1 MDLYQKSP
9 LVIALIAAEFGRQDG
24 DSLEGEAKILQN
36 KQKFHKMISLCVVF
50 VMLSLTVFTVVSPTS
65 IIAANTKNSG
75 YEFNVEK
82 SEDGAE
88 ADIVGQ
94 ASKGAAPG
102 EVEEIIGPD
111 GETFN
116 PDKVSYHVTE
126 NGVYDFKVNYASET
140 GKKQEKIS
148 VSVENLLPPQNQV
161 MVRDLKAMRGGAAA
175 TIDIPMYIDGE
186 INPRGTYA
194 FQGGD
199 ITGIENQEWDQ
210 RPYRFDHAEIRITDG
225 AAVETYPISYY
236 DKIGGI
242 FYYVV
247 AKDGGTAQDFD
258 VAYEA
263 PPDSQVAFV
272 FTLDTTEYPVT
283 IVNGKMAEGFSV
295 NVLSGMKKGKD
306 GNYYANST
314 APVKVQLTYPAGY
327 YVKNPPEGK
336 AAVGISF
343 DFKDPA
349 LEPEVTSDPKERTV
363 TYAFNYPDQ
372 PVTMTVVGDKDTGSL
387 TYGLYDGSSSFQN
400 YSDLGETTWTATDA
414 AGNYTPENARYGAYN
429 YDGSATYQK
438 MQVLGGASTPV
449 TIKAGLTK
457 DIATGTFNSD
467 QALDFE
473 YVSSRYKINP
483 GAYYMWPA
491 PTLNLCY
498 FPNGEDYSAGP
509 PIVET
514 IPLWDPGQTVDPA
527 DPTAHPPMTLEPYT
541 AANGATITIT
551 VEESIFTDKTIRP
564 GFKPTAPYP
573 SYKAHVKIE
582 NMKNSFYLKTQSSS
596 SVQGP
601 HYFRNL
607 ENISLG
613 SVNGQYDTCYLDSD
627 TQNNNGDGGDD
638 GQISFKSIAPGG
650 IFIDKLAVY
659 NRNMPDGNKV
669 PWAADADAFFKF
681 EITPKWGYT
690 NPRIESYGADPTPI
704 MTNVPIE
711 IQNKEENRNA
721 DLPLGSY
728 SWFNPNQNRKDV
740 SSFRYTMFMP
750 VTKLTGRHDMRA
762 IDVKTD
768 KITLDIQNNGTTN
781 NIVVPGTNGTTFD
794 LLEND
799 KITFNPN
806 YQAPEKPNQ
815 TFVGFTGEI
824 TAPDNEL
831 LPPDYKLVLAKSL
844 DNTVYFRPGD
854 TVSISDY
861 FRRDA
866 GILLDSWNTNK
877 TLSPTEQERLN
888 LLMYSGNLKVKF
900 TPIYKEGTST
910 EGQTL
915 TGEVNKYLQDVS
927 AAGNTA
933 AQYNTTAFD
942 RKTVEVITGSHITFT
957 NFAETYDNP
966 ADGYTYYH
974 NAATSVIKHEIT
986 QPDEELASVKYDRG
1000 LEVLYQK
1007 DKNVPFDGISDTRV
1021 YRTYDGSNQAVIK
1034 FPTVDQYPPGKA
1046 FDHWTVEELDDSG
1059 QWNQKPGLEL
1069 SEEQTPTVYSF
1080 SSGPDAN
1087 NKSIRLTA
1095 VWKDI
1100 APEYFVS
1107 IPMNIVLTENNSNL
1121 NDPDQKHAGS
1131 GVTVS
1136 YQQVYGNDK
1145 AINVD
1150 VLKSFDLTS
1159 VNDPGKTVEVTACD
1173 KNGNPLQNSTTA
1185 DSRYVSVALLGSST
1199 APGAV
1204 QTEKLWFNT
1213 VSQSGNE
1220 IYKGTF
1226 NAGSSLASGETPL
1239 FYISPGS

>member
-1 MDLYQKSP
+1 M
-9 LVIALIAAEFGRQDG
+9 
-24 DSLEGEAKILQN
+24 QN

-82 SEDGAE
+82 SEDGTE

-236 DKIGGI
+236 DEIGGV
-242 FYYVV
+242 FYYAV

-263 PPDSQVAFV
+263 PKDSQVAFV
-272 FTLDTTEYPVT
+272 FTLNTTEYPVT
-283 IVNGKMAEGFSV
+283 IENGKATEGFSV
-295 NVLSGMKKGKD
+295 DVLSGMKKDKG
-306 GNYYANST
+306 GIYYANST
-314 APVKVQLTYPAGY
+314 APVKVQLTYPVGY
-327 YVKNPPEGK
+327 YVKNPPPGQD
-336 AAVGISF
+336 AVGISF
-343 DFKDPA
+343 NFENPA

-372 PVTMTVVGDKDTGSL
+372 PVTMTVVGDKDTGKL
-387 TYGLYDGSSSFQN
+387 TYGLYDGTSSMQN
-400 YSDLGETTWTATDA
+400 YKEIGETTWTATDA
-414 AGNYTPENARYGAYN
+414 AGNYTPEDVRYGASNNNDVYLL
-429 YDGSATYQK
+429 G

-449 TIKAGLTK
+449 AIKAGVTK

-473 YVSSRYKINP
+473 YVSSRYSTGSP
-483 GAYYMWPA
+483 PFYMWPA

-498 FPNGEDYSAGP
+498 FPNGEDYSAGT

-514 IPLWDPGQTVDPA
+514 IPLWDPGQTVDPD

-541 AANGATITIT
+541 AANGAKITIT
-551 VEESIFTDKTIRP
+551 VEESVFTNKSLKT

-627 TQNNNGDGGDD
+627 TKNNNGDGGDD
-638 GQISFKSIAPGG
+638 KLISFKSIAPGG

-659 NRNMPDGNKV
+659 NRNIPDGKV
-669 PWAADADAFFKF
+669 PWAAETDAFFKF

-711 IQNKEENRNA
+711 IQNKEENHNA
-721 DLPLGSY
+721 TLPLGSY

-740 SSFRYTMFMP
+740 SSFQYTMFMP
-750 VTKLTGRHDMRA
+750 VESLKTKHDMRA

-768 KITLDIQNNGTTN
+768 KITLDIQNNGTAPN

-806 YQAPEKPNQ
+806 YQAPEKPGQ

-824 TAPDNEL
+824 TAPDNKL

-844 DNTVYFRPGD
+844 DNSVYFRPGD

-866 GILLDSWNTNK
+866 GILLDSWNTKK
-877 TLSPTEQERLN
+877 TLNETEQERLN

-910 EGQTL
+910 GGQTL
-915 TGEVNKYLQDVS
+915 TGEVNKYLQNVT
-927 AAGNTA
+927 AAGTTA

-942 RKTVEVITGSHITFT
+942 RKTVEVITGSKITFT

-1007 DKNVPFDGISDTRV
+1007 DKNVPFKDISDTKV
-1021 YRTYDGSNQAVIK
+1021 YRTYDGSNKAVIK
-1034 FPTVDQYPPGKA
+1034 FPTVDQYPAGKA

-1059 QWNQKPGLEL
+1059 QWIQKPGLEL
-1069 SEEQTPTVYSF
+1069 SAGQTPTVYSF

-1131 GVTVS
+1131 GVTIS

-1173 KNGNPLQNSTTA
+1173 EDGSPLQSSAA
-1185 DSRYVSVALLGSST
+1185 DSRYVSVALLGSSG
-1199 APGAV
+1199 ASGAV

-1239 FYISPGS
+1239 FYISPGP

>member
-1 MDLYQKSP
+1 
-9 LVIALIAAEFGRQDG
+9 
-24 DSLEGEAKILQN
+24 
-36 KQKFHKMISLCVVF
+36 
-50 VMLSLTVFTVVSPTS
+50 
-65 IIAANTKNSG
+65 
-75 YEFNVEK
+75 
-82 SEDGAE
+82 
-88 ADIVGQ
+88 
-94 ASKGAAPG
+94 
-102 EVEEIIGPD
+102 
-111 GETFN
+111 
-116 PDKVSYHVTE
+116 
-126 NGVYDFKVNYASET
+126 
-140 GKKQEKIS
+140 
-148 VSVENLLPPQNQV
+148 
-161 MVRDLKAMRGGAAA
+161 
-175 TIDIPMYIDGE
+175 
-186 INPRGTYA
+186 
-194 FQGGD
+194 
-199 ITGIENQEWDQ
+199 
-210 RPYRFDHAEIRITDG
+210 
-225 AAVETYPISYY
+225 
-236 DKIGGI
+236 
-242 FYYVV
+242 
-247 AKDGGTAQDFD
+247 
-258 VAYEA
+258 
-263 PPDSQVAFV
+263 
-272 FTLDTTEYPVT
+272 
-283 IVNGKMAEGFSV
+283 
-295 NVLSGMKKGKD
+295 
-306 GNYYANST
+306 
-314 APVKVQLTYPAGY
+314 
-327 YVKNPPEGK
+327 
-336 AAVGISF
+336 
-343 DFKDPA
+343 
-349 LEPEVTSDPKERTV
+349 
-363 TYAFNYPDQ
+363 
-372 PVTMTVVGDKDTGSL
+372 
-387 TYGLYDGSSSFQN
+387 
-400 YSDLGETTWTATDA
+400 
-414 AGNYTPENARYGAYN
+414 
-429 YDGSATYQK
+429 
-438 MQVLGGASTPV
+438 
-449 TIKAGLTK
+449 
-457 DIATGTFNSD
+457 
-467 QALDFE
+467 
-473 YVSSRYKINP
+473 
-483 GAYYMWPA
+483 MWPA

-498 FPNGEDYSAGP
+498 FPNGEDYSAGT

-514 IPLWDPGQTVDPA
+514 IPLWDPGQTVDPD

-541 AANGATITIT
+541 AANGAKITIT
-551 VEESIFTDKTIRP
+551 VEESVFTNKSLKT

-627 TQNNNGDGGDD
+627 TKNNNGDGGDD
-638 GQISFKSIAPGG
+638 KLISFKSIAPGG

-659 NRNMPDGNKV
+659 NRNIPDGKV
-669 PWAADADAFFKF
+669 PWAADTDAFFKF

-711 IQNKEENRNA
+711 IQNKEENHNA
-721 DLPLGSY
+721 TLPLGSY

-740 SSFRYTMFMP
+740 SSFQYTMFMP
-750 VTKLTGRHDMRA
+750 VESLKTKHDMRA

-768 KITLDIQNNGTTN
+768 KITLDIQNNGTAPN

-806 YQAPEKPNQ
+806 YQAPEKPGQ

-824 TAPDNEL
+824 TAPDNKL

-844 DNTVYFRPGD
+844 DNSVYFRPGD

-866 GILLDSWNTNK
+866 GILLDSWNTKK
-877 TLSPTEQERLN
+877 TLNETEQERLN

-910 EGQTL
+910 GGQTL
-915 TGEVNKYLQDVS
+915 TGEVNKYLQNVT
-927 AAGNTA
+927 AAGTTA

-942 RKTVEVITGSHITFT
+942 RKTVEVITGSKITFT

-1007 DKNVPFDGISDTRV
+1007 DKNVPFKDISDTKV
-1021 YRTYDGSNQAVIK
+1021 YRTYDGSNKAVIK
-1034 FPTVDQYPPGKA
+1034 FPTVDQYPAGKA

-1059 QWNQKPGLEL
+1059 QWIQKPGLEL
-1069 SEEQTPTVYSF
+1069 SAGQTPTVYSF

-1131 GVTVS
+1131 GVTIS

-1173 KNGNPLQNSTTA
+1173 EDGSPLQSSAA
-1185 DSRYVSVALLGSST
+1185 DSRYVSVALLGSSG
-1199 APGAV
+1199 ASGAV

-1239 FYISPGS
+1239 FYISPGP

>member
-1 MDLYQKSP
+1 MSP
-9 LVIALIAAEFGRQDG
+9 LDIALIAAGFGRQKG
-24 DSLEGEAKILQN
+24 DSLESEAKILQN
-36 KQKFHKMISLCVVF
+36 KQKNYKMISLCVVF
-50 VMLSLTVFTVVSPTS
+50 VMLSLTVFTVISPTS

-82 SEDGAE
+82 SEDGTE

-148 VSVENLLPPQNQV
+148 VSVDNLLPPQNQI
-161 MVRDLKAMRGGAAA
+161 MVRDLKAMQGRAAKP
-175 TIDIPMYIDGE
+175 INIPMYIDGE
-186 INPRGTYA
+186 VNPRDTYS
-194 FQGGD
+194 FGGGD
-199 ITGIENQEWDQ
+199 ITGIPDQ
-210 RPYRFDHAEIRITDG
+210 TWNNLPYRFDHAEIRITDG

-236 DKIGGI
+236 DEIGGI
-242 FYYVV
+242 FYYAV
-247 AKDGGTAQDFD
+247 AKDKEPAQDFD

-263 PPDSQVAFV
+263 PKDSQAVFV
-272 FTLDTTEYPVT
+272 FTLNTKEYPVT
-283 IVNGKMAEGFSV
+283 IENGKATEGFSV
-295 NVLSGMKKGKD
+295 DVISGMKKGKD

-314 APVKVQLTYPAGY
+314 APVKVQLTYPVGY

-343 DFKDPA
+343 DFNDPA

-387 TYGLYDGSSSFQN
+387 TYGLYDGSSSLQR
-400 YSDLGETTWTATDA
+400 YDDVGKTTWAVTDA
-414 AGNYTPENARYGAYN
+414 AGDYTAGDARYGAYN
-429 YDGSATYQK
+429 NNVDGFMLD
-438 MQVLGGASTPV
+438 MQVLDGTSTPV
-449 TIKAGLTK
+449 AIKAGASK
-457 DIATGTFNSD
+457 DIATGTFNSG

-473 YVSSRYKINP
+473 YVSGRYKINQ
-483 GAYYMWPA
+483 GAYFMWPA

-498 FPNGEDYSAGP
+498 FPNGENYSTGT
-509 PIVET
+509 PIVEA
-514 IPLWDPGQTVDPA
+514 IQLWDPGWTVDPDNPSA
-527 DPTAHPPMTLEPYT
+527 YPPMTLKPYT
-541 AANGATITIT
+541 AANGAKITIT
-551 VEESIFTDKTIRP
+551 VKESVVTTKP
-564 GFKPTAPYP
+564 LKVGFNPTTSYP
-573 SYKAHVKIE
+573 SYKVHVKIE

-607 ENISLG
+607 ENISLD
-613 SVNGQYDTCYLDSD
+613 SVNGLYDSYYVDSD
-627 TQNNNGDGGDD
+627 TQNNNGDGGED
-638 GQISFKSIAPGG
+638 GKISPKSIEAGG
-650 IFIDKLAVY
+650 IFLDKLAVF
-659 NRNMPDGNKV
+659 NKNMPDGNKV
-669 PWAADADAFFKF
+669 PWEADTKAFFKF
-681 EITPKWGYT
+681 EIAPKWGYT

-711 IQNKEENRNA
+711 IQNKSDKHNA
-721 DLPLGSY
+721 SIPLGSY

-740 SSFRYTMFMP
+740 SSFQYTMFMP
-750 VTKLTGRHDMRA
+750 VDSLTDRHELRA

-768 KITLDIQNNGTTN
+768 KITVDITNNGAAPN
-781 NIVVPGTNGTTFD
+781 NIVEPGSNGTTFY

-799 KITFNPN
+799 KIIFNKD
-806 YQAPEKPNQ
+806 YQAPKQANK

-831 LPPDYKLVLAKSL
+831 LPSDYKLVLAKSL

-854 TVSISDY
+854 VISLSDY

-866 GILLDSWNTNK
+866 GVLLDSWNNNK
-877 TLSPTEQERLN
+877 TLSPEKEDRLN

-900 TPIYKEGTST
+900 NLIYKDGTSS
-910 EGQTL
+910 EGEML
-915 TGEVNKYLQDVS
+915 TGKVNKYLQDVS
-927 AAGNTA
+927 AADNTA

-942 RKTVEVITGSHITFT
+942 RKAVEVITGSHITFT

-966 ADGYTYYH
+966 ADGYMYYH

-1034 FPTVDQYPPGKA
+1034 FPTVDQYPAGKA

-1226 NAGSSLASGETPL
+1226 NAGSSLESGETPL

>member
-1 MDLYQKSP
+1 M
-9 LVIALIAAEFGRQDG
+9 
-24 DSLEGEAKILQN
+24 QN

-82 SEDGAE
+82 SEDGTE

-236 DKIGGI
+236 DEIGGV
-242 FYYVV
+242 FYYAV

-263 PPDSQVAFV
+263 PKDSQVAFV
-272 FTLDTTEYPVT
+272 FTLNTTEYPVT
-283 IVNGKMAEGFSV
+283 IENGKATEGFSV
-295 NVLSGMKKGKD
+295 DVLSGMKKDKG
-306 GNYYANST
+306 GIYYANST
-314 APVKVQLTYPAGY
+314 APVKVQLTYPVGY
-327 YVKNPPEGK
+327 YVKNPPPGQD
-336 AAVGISF
+336 AVGISF
-343 DFKDPA
+343 NFENPA

-372 PVTMTVVGDKDTGSL
+372 PVTMTVVGDKDTGKL
-387 TYGLYDGSSSFQN
+387 TYGLYDGTSSMQN
-400 YSDLGETTWTATDA
+400 YKEIGETTWTATDA
-414 AGNYTPENARYGAYN
+414 AGNYTPEDVRYGASNNNDVYLL
-429 YDGSATYQK
+429 G

-449 TIKAGLTK
+449 AIKAGVTK

-473 YVSSRYKINP
+473 YVSSRYSTGSP
-483 GAYYMWPA
+483 PFYMWPA

-498 FPNGEDYSAGP
+498 FPNGEDYSAGT

-514 IPLWDPGQTVDPA
+514 IPLWDPGQTVDPD

-541 AANGATITIT
+541 AANGAKITIT
-551 VEESIFTDKTIRP
+551 VEESVFTNKSLKT

-627 TQNNNGDGGDD
+627 TKNNNGDGGDD
-638 GQISFKSIAPGG
+638 KLISFKSIAPGG

-659 NRNMPDGNKV
+659 NRNIPDGKV
-669 PWAADADAFFKF
+669 PWAADTDAFFKF

-711 IQNKEENRNA
+711 IQNKEENHNA
-721 DLPLGSY
+721 TLPLGSY

-740 SSFRYTMFMP
+740 SSFQYTMFMP
-750 VTKLTGRHDMRA
+750 VESLKTKHDMRA

-768 KITLDIQNNGTTN
+768 KITLDIQNNGTAPN

-806 YQAPEKPNQ
+806 YQAPEKPGQ

-824 TAPDNEL
+824 TAPDNKL

-844 DNTVYFRPGD
+844 DNSVYFRPGD

-866 GILLDSWNTNK
+866 GILLDSWNTKK
-877 TLSPTEQERLN
+877 TLNETEQERLN

-910 EGQTL
+910 GGQTL
-915 TGEVNKYLQDVS
+915 TGEVNKYLQNVT
-927 AAGNTA
+927 AAGTTA

-942 RKTVEVITGSHITFT
+942 RKTVEVITGSKITFT

-1007 DKNVPFDGISDTRV
+1007 DKNVPFKDISDTKV
-1021 YRTYDGSNQAVIK
+1021 YRTYDGSNKAVIK
-1034 FPTVDQYPPGKA
+1034 FPTVDQYPAGKA

-1059 QWNQKPGLEL
+1059 QWIQKPGLEL
-1069 SEEQTPTVYSF
+1069 S
-1080 SSGPDAN
+1080 
-1087 NKSIRLTA
+1087 
-1095 VWKDI
+1095 
-1100 APEYFVS
+1100 
-1107 IPMNIVLTENNSNL
+1107 
-1121 NDPDQKHAGS
+1121 AG
-1131 GVTVS
+1131 
-1136 YQQVYGNDK
+1136 
-1145 AINVD
+1145 
-1150 VLKSFDLTS
+1150 
-1159 VNDPGKTVEVTACD
+1159 
-1173 KNGNPLQNSTTA
+1173 
-1185 DSRYVSVALLGSST
+1185 
-1199 APGAV
+1199 
-1204 QTEKLWFNT
+1204 
-1213 VSQSGNE
+1213 
-1220 IYKGTF
+1220 
-1226 NAGSSLASGETPL
+1226 
-1239 FYISPGS
+1239 

>member
-1 MDLYQKSP
+1 MK
-9 LVIALIAAEFGRQDG
+9 
-24 DSLEGEAKILQN
+24 K
-36 KQKFHKMISLCVVF
+36 
-50 VMLSLTVFTVVSPTS
+50 
-65 IIAANTKNSG
+65 
-75 YEFNVEK
+75 
-82 SEDGAE
+82 
-88 ADIVGQ
+88 
-94 ASKGAAPG
+94 
-102 EVEEIIGPD
+102 
-111 GETFN
+111 
-116 PDKVSYHVTE
+116 DK
-126 NGVYDFKVNYASET
+126 
-140 GKKQEKIS
+140 
-148 VSVENLLPPQNQV
+148 
-161 MVRDLKAMRGGAAA
+161 
-175 TIDIPMYIDGE
+175 
-186 INPRGTYA
+186 
-194 FQGGD
+194 
-199 ITGIENQEWDQ
+199 
-210 RPYRFDHAEIRITDG
+210 
-225 AAVETYPISYY
+225 
-236 DKIGGI
+236 GGI
-242 FYYVV
+242 
-247 AKDGGTAQDFD
+247 
-258 VAYEA
+258 
-263 PPDSQVAFV
+263 
-272 FTLDTTEYPVT
+272 
-283 IVNGKMAEGFSV
+283 
-295 NVLSGMKKGKD
+295 
-306 GNYYANST
+306 YYANST
-314 APVKVQLTYPAGY
+314 APVKVQLTYPVGY
-327 YVKNPPEGK
+327 YVKNPPPGQD
-336 AAVGISF
+336 AVGISF
-343 DFKDPA
+343 NFENPA

-372 PVTMTVVGDKDTGSL
+372 PVTMTVVGDKDTGKL
-387 TYGLYDGSSSFQN
+387 TYGLYDGTSSMQN
-400 YSDLGETTWTATDA
+400 YKEIGETTWTATDA
-414 AGNYTPENARYGAYN
+414 AGNYTPEDVRYGASNNNDVYLL
-429 YDGSATYQK
+429 G

-449 TIKAGLTK
+449 AIKAGVTK

-473 YVSSRYKINP
+473 YVSSRYSTGSP
-483 GAYYMWPA
+483 PFYMWPA

-498 FPNGEDYSAGP
+498 FPNGEDYSAGT

-514 IPLWDPGQTVDPA
+514 IPLWDPGQTVDPD

-541 AANGATITIT
+541 AANGAKITIT
-551 VEESIFTDKTIRP
+551 VEESVFTNKSLKT

-627 TQNNNGDGGDD
+627 TKNNNGDGGDD
-638 GQISFKSIAPGG
+638 KLISFKSIAPGG

-659 NRNMPDGNKV
+659 NRNIPDGKV
-669 PWAADADAFFKF
+669 PWAADTDAFFKF

-711 IQNKEENRNA
+711 IQNKEENHNA
-721 DLPLGSY
+721 TLPLGSY

-740 SSFRYTMFMP
+740 SSFQYTMFMP
-750 VTKLTGRHDMRA
+750 VESLKTKHDMRA

-768 KITLDIQNNGTTN
+768 KITLDIQNNGTAPN

-806 YQAPEKPNQ
+806 YQAPEKPGQ

-824 TAPDNEL
+824 TAPDNKL

-844 DNTVYFRPGD
+844 DNSVYFRPGD

-866 GILLDSWNTNK
+866 GILLDSWNTKK
-877 TLSPTEQERLN
+877 TLNETEQERLN

-910 EGQTL
+910 GGQTL
-915 TGEVNKYLQDVS
+915 TGEVNKYLQNVT
-927 AAGNTA
+927 AAGTTA

-942 RKTVEVITGSHITFT
+942 RKTVEVITGSKITFT

-1007 DKNVPFDGISDTRV
+1007 DKNVPFKDISDTKV
-1021 YRTYDGSNQAVIK
+1021 YRTYDGSNKAVIK
-1034 FPTVDQYPPGKA
+1034 FPTVDQYPAGKA

-1059 QWNQKPGLEL
+1059 QWIQKPGLEL
-1069 SEEQTPTVYSF
+1069 SAGQTPTVYSF

-1131 GVTVS
+1131 GVTIS

-1173 KNGNPLQNSTTA
+1173 EDGSPLQSSAA
-1185 DSRYVSVALLGSST
+1185 DSRYVSVALLGSAGAS
-1199 APGAV
+1199 GAV

-1239 FYISPGS
+1239 FYISPGP

>member
-1 MDLYQKSP
+1 M
-9 LVIALIAAEFGRQDG
+9 
-24 DSLEGEAKILQN
+24 QN

-82 SEDGAE
+82 SEDGTE

-102 EVEEIIGPD
+102 EVEEIIGPY

-236 DKIGGI
+236 DEIGGV
-242 FYYVV
+242 FYYAV

-263 PPDSQVAFV
+263 PKDSQVAFV
-272 FTLDTTEYPVT
+272 FTLNTTEYPVT
-283 IVNGKMAEGFSV
+283 IENGKATEGFSV
-295 NVLSGMKKGKD
+295 DVLSGMKKDKG
-306 GNYYANST
+306 GIYYANST
-314 APVKVQLTYPAGY
+314 APVKVQLTYPVGY
-327 YVKNPPEGK
+327 YVKNPPPGQD
-336 AAVGISF
+336 AVGISF
-343 DFKDPA
+343 NFENPA

-372 PVTMTVVGDKDTGSL
+372 PVTMTVVGDKDTGKL
-387 TYGLYDGSSSFQN
+387 TYGLYDGTSSMQN
-400 YSDLGETTWTATDA
+400 YKEIGETTWTATDA
-414 AGNYTPENARYGAYN
+414 AGNYTPEDVRYGASNNNDVYLL
-429 YDGSATYQK
+429 G

-449 TIKAGLTK
+449 AIKAGVTK

-473 YVSSRYKINP
+473 YVSSRYSTGSP
-483 GAYYMWPA
+483 PFYMWPA

-498 FPNGEDYSAGP
+498 FPNGEDYSAGT

-514 IPLWDPGQTVDPA
+514 IPLWDPGQTVDPD

-541 AANGATITIT
+541 AANGAKITIT
-551 VEESIFTDKTIRP
+551 VEESVFTNKSLKT

-627 TQNNNGDGGDD
+627 TKNNNGDGGDD
-638 GQISFKSIAPGG
+638 KLISFKSIAPGG

-659 NRNMPDGNKV
+659 NRNIPDGKV
-669 PWAADADAFFKF
+669 PWAADTDAFFKF

-711 IQNKEENRNA
+711 IQNKEENHNA
-721 DLPLGSY
+721 TLPLGSY

-740 SSFRYTMFMP
+740 SSFQYTMFMP
-750 VTKLTGRHDMRA
+750 VESLKTKHDMRA

-768 KITLDIQNNGTTN
+768 KITLDIQNNGTAPN

-806 YQAPEKPNQ
+806 YQAPEKPGQ

-824 TAPDNEL
+824 TAPDNKL

-844 DNTVYFRPGD
+844 DNSVYFRPGD

-866 GILLDSWNTNK
+866 GILLDSWNTKK
-877 TLSPTEQERLN
+877 TLNETEQERLN

-910 EGQTL
+910 GGQTL
-915 TGEVNKYLQDVS
+915 TGEVNKYLQNVT
-927 AAGNTA
+927 AAGTTA

-942 RKTVEVITGSHITFT
+942 RKTVEVITGSKITFT

-1007 DKNVPFDGISDTRV
+1007 DKNVPFKDISDTKV
-1021 YRTYDGSNQAVIK
+1021 YRTYDGSNKAVIK
-1034 FPTVDQYPPGKA
+1034 FPTVDQYPAGKA

-1059 QWNQKPGLEL
+1059 QWIQKPGLEL
-1069 SEEQTPTVYSF
+1069 SAGQTPTVYSF

-1131 GVTVS
+1131 GVTIS

-1173 KNGNPLQNSTTA
+1173 EDGSPLQSSAA
-1185 DSRYVSVALLGSST
+1185 DSRYVSVALLGSSG
-1199 APGAV
+1199 ASGAV

-1239 FYISPGS
+1239 FYISPGP

>member
-1 MDLYQKSP
+1 M
-9 LVIALIAAEFGRQDG
+9 
-24 DSLEGEAKILQN
+24 QN

-82 SEDGAE
+82 SEDGTE

-236 DKIGGI
+236 DEIGGV
-242 FYYVV
+242 FYYAV

-263 PPDSQVAFV
+263 PKDSQVAFV
-272 FTLDTTEYPVT
+272 FTLNTTEYPVT
-283 IVNGKMAEGFSV
+283 IENGKATEGFSV
-295 NVLSGMKKGKD
+295 DVLSGMKKDKG
-306 GNYYANST
+306 GIYYANST
-314 APVKVQLTYPAGY
+314 APVKVQLTYPVGY
-327 YVKNPPEGK
+327 YVKNPPPGQD
-336 AAVGISF
+336 AVGISF
-343 DFKDPA
+343 NFENPA

-372 PVTMTVVGDKDTGSL
+372 PVTMTVVGDKDTGKL
-387 TYGLYDGSSSFQN
+387 TYGLYDGTSSMQN
-400 YSDLGETTWTATDA
+400 YKEIGETTWTATDA
-414 AGNYTPENARYGAYN
+414 AGNYTPEDVRYGASNNNDVYLL
-429 YDGSATYQK
+429 G

-449 TIKAGLTK
+449 AIKAGVTK

-473 YVSSRYKINP
+473 YVSSRYSTGSLP
-483 GAYYMWPA
+483 FYMWPA

-498 FPNGEDYSAGP
+498 FPNGEDYSAGT

-514 IPLWDPGQTVDPA
+514 IPLWDPGQTVDPD

-541 AANGATITIT
+541 AANGAKITIT
-551 VEESIFTDKTIRP
+551 VEESVFTNKSLKT

-627 TQNNNGDGGDD
+627 TKNNNGDGGDD
-638 GQISFKSIAPGG
+638 KLISFKSIAPGG

-659 NRNMPDGNKV
+659 NRNIPDGKV
-669 PWAADADAFFKF
+669 PWAADTDAFFKF

-711 IQNKEENRNA
+711 IQNKEENHNA
-721 DLPLGSY
+721 TLPLGSY

-740 SSFRYTMFMP
+740 SSFQYTMFMP
-750 VTKLTGRHDMRA
+750 VESLKTKHDMRA

-768 KITLDIQNNGTTN
+768 KITLDIQNNGTAPN

-806 YQAPEKPNQ
+806 YQAPEKPGQ

-824 TAPDNEL
+824 TAPDNKL

-844 DNTVYFRPGD
+844 DNSVYFRPGD

-866 GILLDSWNTNK
+866 GILLDSWNTKK
-877 TLSPTEQERLN
+877 TLNETEQERLN

-910 EGQTL
+910 GGQTL
-915 TGEVNKYLQDVS
+915 TGEVNKYLQNVT
-927 AAGNTA
+927 AAGTTA

-942 RKTVEVITGSHITFT
+942 RKTVEVITGSKITFT

-1007 DKNVPFDGISDTRV
+1007 DKNVPFKDISDTKV
-1021 YRTYDGSNQAVIK
+1021 YRTYDGSNKAVIK
-1034 FPTVDQYPPGKA
+1034 FPTVDQYPAGKA

-1059 QWNQKPGLEL
+1059 QWIQKPGLEL
-1069 SEEQTPTVYSF
+1069 SAGQTPTVYSF

-1131 GVTVS
+1131 GVTIS

-1173 KNGNPLQNSTTA
+1173 EDGSPLQSSAA
-1185 DSRYVSVALLGSST
+1185 DSRYVSVALLGSSG
-1199 APGAV
+1199 ASGAV

-1239 FYISPGS
+1239 FYISPGP

>member
-1 MDLYQKSP
+1 M
-9 LVIALIAAEFGRQDG
+9 
-24 DSLEGEAKILQN
+24 
-36 KQKFHKMISLCVVF
+36 
-50 VMLSLTVFTVVSPTS
+50 
-65 IIAANTKNSG
+65 
-75 YEFNVEK
+75 
-82 SEDGAE
+82 
-88 ADIVGQ
+88 
-94 ASKGAAPG
+94 
-102 EVEEIIGPD
+102 
-111 GETFN
+111 
-116 PDKVSYHVTE
+116 
-126 NGVYDFKVNYASET
+126 YDFKVNYASET

-236 DKIGGI
+236 DEIGGV
-242 FYYVV
+242 FYYAV

-263 PPDSQVAFV
+263 PKDSQVAFV
-272 FTLDTTEYPVT
+272 FTLNTTEYPVT
-283 IVNGKMAEGFSV
+283 IENGKATEGFSV
-295 NVLSGMKKGKD
+295 DVLSGMKKDKG
-306 GNYYANST
+306 GIYYANST
-314 APVKVQLTYPAGY
+314 APVKVQLTYPVGY
-327 YVKNPPEGK
+327 YVKNPPPGQD
-336 AAVGISF
+336 AVGISF
-343 DFKDPA
+343 NFENPA

-372 PVTMTVVGDKDTGSL
+372 PVTMTVVGDKDTGKL
-387 TYGLYDGSSSFQN
+387 TYGLYDGTSSMQN
-400 YSDLGETTWTATDA
+400 YKEIGETTWTATDA
-414 AGNYTPENARYGAYN
+414 AGNYTPEDVRYGASNNNDVYLL
-429 YDGSATYQK
+429 G

-449 TIKAGLTK
+449 AIKAGVTK

-473 YVSSRYKINP
+473 YVSSRYSTGSP
-483 GAYYMWPA
+483 PFYMWPA

-498 FPNGEDYSAGP
+498 FPNGEDYSAGT

-514 IPLWDPGQTVDPA
+514 IPLWDPGQTVDPD

-541 AANGATITIT
+541 AANGAKITIT
-551 VEESIFTDKTIRP
+551 VEESVFTNKSLKT

-627 TQNNNGDGGDD
+627 TKNNNGDGGDD
-638 GQISFKSIAPGG
+638 KLISFKSIAPGG

-659 NRNMPDGNKV
+659 NRNIPDGKV
-669 PWAADADAFFKF
+669 PWAADTDAFFKF

-711 IQNKEENRNA
+711 IQNKEENHNA
-721 DLPLGSY
+721 TLPLGSY

-740 SSFRYTMFMP
+740 SSFQYTMFMP
-750 VTKLTGRHDMRA
+750 VESLKTKHDMRA

-768 KITLDIQNNGTTN
+768 KITLDIQNNGTAPN

-806 YQAPEKPNQ
+806 YQAPEKPGQ

-824 TAPDNEL
+824 TAPDNKL

-844 DNTVYFRPGD
+844 DNSVYFRPGD

-866 GILLDSWNTNK
+866 GILLDSWNTKK
-877 TLSPTEQERLN
+877 TLNETEQERLN

-910 EGQTL
+910 GGQTL
-915 TGEVNKYLQDVS
+915 TGEVNKYLQNVT
-927 AAGNTA
+927 AAGTTA

-942 RKTVEVITGSHITFT
+942 RKTVEVITGSKITFT

-1007 DKNVPFDGISDTRV
+1007 DKNVPFKDISDTKV
-1021 YRTYDGSNQAVIK
+1021 YRTYDGSNKAVIK
-1034 FPTVDQYPPGKA
+1034 FPTVDQYPAGKA

-1059 QWNQKPGLEL
+1059 QWIQKPGLEL
-1069 SEEQTPTVYSF
+1069 SAGQTPTVYSF

-1131 GVTVS
+1131 GVTIS

-1173 KNGNPLQNSTTA
+1173 EDGSPLQSSAA
-1185 DSRYVSVALLGSST
+1185 DSRYVSVALLGSSG
-1199 APGAV
+1199 ASGAV

-1239 FYISPGS
+1239 FYISPGP

>member
-1 MDLYQKSP
+1 M
-9 LVIALIAAEFGRQDG
+9 
-24 DSLEGEAKILQN
+24 QN

-82 SEDGAE
+82 SEDGTE

-236 DKIGGI
+236 DEIGGV
-242 FYYVV
+242 FYYAV

-263 PPDSQVAFV
+263 PKDSQVAFV
-272 FTLDTTEYPVT
+272 FTLNTTEYPVT
-283 IVNGKMAEGFSV
+283 IENGKATEGFSV
-295 NVLSGMKKGKD
+295 DVLSGMKKDKG
-306 GNYYANST
+306 GIYYANST
-314 APVKVQLTYPAGY
+314 APVKVQLTYPVGY
-327 YVKNPPEGK
+327 YVKNPPPGQD
-336 AAVGISF
+336 AVGISF
-343 DFKDPA
+343 NFENPA

-372 PVTMTVVGDKDTGSL
+372 PVTMTVVGDKDTGKL
-387 TYGLYDGSSSFQN
+387 TYGLYDGTSSMQN
-400 YSDLGETTWTATDA
+400 YKEIGETTWTATDA
-414 AGNYTPENARYGAYN
+414 AGNYTPEDVRYGASNNNDVYLL
-429 YDGSATYQK
+429 G

-449 TIKAGLTK
+449 AIKAGVTK

-473 YVSSRYKINP
+473 YVSSRYSTGSP
-483 GAYYMWPA
+483 PFYMWPA

-498 FPNGEDYSAGP
+498 FPNGEDYSAGT

-514 IPLWDPGQTVDPA
+514 IPLWDPGQTVDPD

-541 AANGATITIT
+541 AANGAKITIT
-551 VEESIFTDKTIRP
+551 VEESVFTNKSLKT

-627 TQNNNGDGGDD
+627 TKNNNGDGGDD
-638 GQISFKSIAPGG
+638 KLISFKSIAPGG

-659 NRNMPDGNKV
+659 NRNIPDGKV
-669 PWAADADAFFKF
+669 PWAADTDAFFKF

-711 IQNKEENRNA
+711 IQNKEENHNA
-721 DLPLGSY
+721 TLPLGSY

-740 SSFRYTMFMP
+740 SSFQYTMFMP
-750 VTKLTGRHDMRA
+750 VESLKTKHDMRA

-768 KITLDIQNNGTTN
+768 KITLDIQNNGTAPN

-806 YQAPEKPNQ
+806 YQAPEKPGQ

-824 TAPDNEL
+824 TAPDNKL

-854 TVSISDY
+854 VISLSDY

-866 GILLDSWNTNK
+866 GVLLDSWNNNK
-877 TLSPTEQERLN
+877 TLSPEEEDRLN

-900 TPIYKEGTST
+900 NLIYKDGTSS
-910 EGQTL
+910 EGEML
-915 TGEVNKYLQDVS
+915 TGKVNKYLQDVS
-927 AAGNTA
+927 AADNTA

-942 RKTVEVITGSHITFT
+942 RKAVEVITGSHITFT

>member
-1 MDLYQKSP
+1 M
-9 LVIALIAAEFGRQDG
+9 R
-24 DSLEGEAKILQN
+24 ILQN
-36 KQKFHKMISLCVVF
+36 KLENHKMIFLCVVF
-50 VMLSLTVFTVVSPTS
+50 VMLSLAVFTLISPTS
-65 IIAANTKNSG
+65 IIAADTQSSG

-82 SEDGAE
+82 SEDATE
-88 ADIVGQ
+88 ADIVGRL
-94 ASKGAAPG
+94 SKETSTG
-102 EVEEIIGPD
+102 EIKEIIGPD

-148 VSVENLLPPQNQV
+148 VSVENLLPPQKQIMV
-161 MVRDLKAMRGGAAA
+161 MDLKAKQGRAAA
-175 TIDIPMYIDGE
+175 SIDIPMYIKGE
-186 INPRGTYA
+186 TNPRGMYSFA
-194 FQGGD
+194 GGD
-199 ITGIENQEWDQ
+199 IKGILNQTWEQ
-210 RPYRFDHAEIRITDG
+210 RPYKFDHAEIQITDG
-225 AAVETYPISYY
+225 ATVKTYPISYY
-236 DKIGGI
+236 DELDGI
-242 FYYVV
+242 FYYAV
-247 AKDGGTAQDFD
+247 AKEGEPAHDFD

-263 PPDSQVAFV
+263 PAGSKVAFV
-272 FTLDTTEYPVT
+272 YILDTQEYAVT
-283 IVNGKMAEGFSV
+283 LVNDKKTEGFSV
-295 NVLSGMKKGKD
+295 DVLSGIKTDKD

-314 APVKVQLTYPAGY
+314 ASVKVQLTYPVGY
-327 YVKNPPEGK
+327 YVKNPPSGK
-336 AAVGISF
+336 DAVGINF
-343 DFKDPA
+343 NFNDPA
-349 LEPEVTSDPKERTV
+349 LKPEVSSNPKERTV

-387 TYGLYDGSSSFQN
+387 TYGLYDGSSSLQR
-400 YSDLGETTWTATDA
+400 YDDIGKTTWAVTDA
-414 AGNYTPENARYGAYN
+414 AGNYTAGDARYGAYN
-429 YDGSATYQK
+429 NDADGFELNMK
-438 MQVLGGASTPV
+438 VLGGDSTPV
-449 TIKAGLTK
+449 AVKADVTK
-457 DIATGTFNSD
+457 NIATGTFNSD

-473 YVSSRYKINP
+473 YVSGRYKT
-483 GAYYMWPA
+483 GQGVYFMWPA

-498 FPNGEDYSAGP
+498 FPNGEDYSTGA
-509 PIVET
+509 PITET
-514 IPLWDPGQTVDPA
+514 IQLWDPGWKVDPD
-527 DPTAHPPMTLEPYT
+527 DPSGFPPITPEPYT
-541 AANGATITIT
+541 AANGAKITIT
-551 VEESIFTDKTIRP
+551 VEESVVTTKPLKT
-564 GFKPTAPYP
+564 GFNPTISYP
-573 SYKAHVKIE
+573 SYKVHVKIE

-607 ENISLG
+607 ENISLD
-613 SVNGQYDTCYLDSD
+613 SVNGLHDSYYVDSD
-627 TQNNNGDGGDD
+627 ATESNGDGGE
-638 GQISFKSIAPGG
+638 GGKISPKSIEAGG
-650 IFIDKLAVY
+650 IFLDKLAVF
-659 NRNMPDGNKV
+659 NKNMPDGNKV
-669 PWAADADAFFKF
+669 PWAGDMDAFFKF
-681 EITPKWGYT
+681 GITPKWGYT

-711 IQNKEENRNA
+711 IEKKKGNHN
-721 DLPLGSY
+721 DSLPLGGY

-740 SSFRYTMFMP
+740 SSFQYTMFMP
-750 VTKLTGRHDMRA
+750 VGSLTGRHDLRA

-768 KITLDIQNNGTTN
+768 KITVDVTNNGAAPN
-781 NIVVPGTNGTTFD
+781 NIVELGSNGTTFD

-799 KITFNPN
+799 KIIFNPD
-806 YQAPEKPNQ
+806 YQAPKEAGK

-854 TVSISDY
+854 VISLSDY

-866 GILLDSWNTNK
+866 AVLLDSWNNNK
-877 TLSPTEQERLN
+877 TLSPEEQERLN
-888 LLMYSGNLKVKF
+888 LLMYSGNLKIKII
-900 TPIYKEGTST
+900 PIYKDGTSS
-910 EGQTL
+910 EGEML
-915 TGEVNKYLQDVS
+915 TGKVNKYLQDVN
-927 AAGNTA
+927 AAGTTA

-942 RKTVEVITGSHITFT
+942 TKAVDVIAGSHITFT

-966 ADGYTYYH
+966 ADHYTYYH
-974 NAATSVIKHEIT
+974 NAQTSDIKHEIT
-986 QPDEELASVKYDRG
+986 QPGEEMASVKYDRG
-1000 LEVLYQK
+1000 LEVLYQN
-1007 DKNVPFDGISDTRV
+1007 DNNAPFEGISDTKV
-1021 YRTYDGSNQAVIK
+1021 YRTYDGSNKAIIK
-1034 FPTVDQYPPGKA
+1034 FPTADQYPAGKA

-1059 QWNQKPGLEL
+1059 QWNQKQGLEL

-1121 NDPDQKHAGS
+1121 NDPEQKHAGS

-1220 IYKGTF
+1220 VYKGTF
-1226 NAGSSLASGETPL
+1226 NAGSSLAAGETPL
-1239 FYISPGS
+1239 FYVSPRP

>member
-1 MDLYQKSP
+1 M
-9 LVIALIAAEFGRQDG
+9 
-24 DSLEGEAKILQN
+24 QN

-82 SEDGAE
+82 SEDGTE

-236 DKIGGI
+236 DEIGGV
-242 FYYVV
+242 FYYAV

-263 PPDSQVAFV
+263 PKDSQVAFV
-272 FTLDTTEYPVT
+272 FTLNTTEYPVT
-283 IVNGKMAEGFSV
+283 IENGKATEGFSV
-295 NVLSGMKKGKD
+295 DVLSGMKKDKG
-306 GNYYANST
+306 GIYYANST
-314 APVKVQLTYPAGY
+314 APVKVQLTYPVGY
-327 YVKNPPEGK
+327 YVKNPPPGQD
-336 AAVGISF
+336 AVGISF
-343 DFKDPA
+343 NFENPA

-372 PVTMTVVGDKDTGSL
+372 PVTMTVVGDKDTGKL
-387 TYGLYDGSSSFQN
+387 TYGLYDGTSSMQN
-400 YSDLGETTWTATDA
+400 YKEIGETTWTATDA
-414 AGNYTPENARYGAYN
+414 AGNYTPEDVRYGASNNNDVYLL
-429 YDGSATYQK
+429 G

-449 TIKAGLTK
+449 AIKAGVTK

-473 YVSSRYKINP
+473 YVSSRYSTGSP
-483 GAYYMWPA
+483 PFYMWPA

-498 FPNGEDYSAGP
+498 FPNGEDYSAGT

-514 IPLWDPGQTVDPA
+514 IPLWDPGQTVDPD

-541 AANGATITIT
+541 AANGAKITIT
-551 VEESIFTDKTIRP
+551 VEESVFTNKSLKT

-627 TQNNNGDGGDD
+627 TKNNNGDGGDD
-638 GQISFKSIAPGG
+638 KLISFKSIAPGG

-659 NRNMPDGNKV
+659 NRNIPDGKV
-669 PWAADADAFFKF
+669 PWAADTDAFFKF

-711 IQNKEENRNA
+711 IQNKEENHNA
-721 DLPLGSY
+721 TLPLGSY

-740 SSFRYTMFMP
+740 SSFQYTMFMP
-750 VTKLTGRHDMRA
+750 VESLKTKHDMRA

-768 KITLDIQNNGTTN
+768 KITLDIQNNGTAPN

-806 YQAPEKPNQ
+806 YQAPEKPGQ

-824 TAPDNEL
+824 TAPDNKL

-844 DNTVYFRPGD
+844 DNSVYFRPGD

-866 GILLDSWNTNK
+866 GILLDSWNTKK
-877 TLSPTEQERLN
+877 TLNETEQERLN

-910 EGQTL
+910 GGQTL
-915 TGEVNKYLQDVS
+915 TGEVNKYLQNVT
-927 AAGNTA
+927 AAGTTA

-942 RKTVEVITGSHITFT
+942 RKTVEVITGSKITFT

-1007 DKNVPFDGISDTRV
+1007 DKNVPFKDISDTKV
-1021 YRTYDGSNQAVIK
+1021 YRTYDGSNKAVIK
-1034 FPTVDQYPPGKA
+1034 FPTVDQYPAGKA

-1059 QWNQKPGLEL
+1059 QWIQKPGLEL
-1069 SEEQTPTVYSF
+1069 SAGQTPTVYSF

-1131 GVTVS
+1131 GVTIS

-1173 KNGNPLQNSTTA
+1173 EDGSPLQSSAA
-1185 DSRYVSVALLGSST
+1185 DSRYVSVALLGSSG
-1199 APGAV
+1199 ASGAV

-1239 FYISPGS
+1239 FYISPGP

>member
-1 MDLYQKSP
+1 M
-9 LVIALIAAEFGRQDG
+9 
-24 DSLEGEAKILQN
+24 QN

-82 SEDGAE
+82 SEDGTE

-236 DKIGGI
+236 DEIGGV
-242 FYYVV
+242 FYYAV

-263 PPDSQVAFV
+263 PKDSQVAFV
-272 FTLDTTEYPVT
+272 FTLNTTEYPVT
-283 IVNGKMAEGFSV
+283 IENGKATEGFSV
-295 NVLSGMKKGKD
+295 DVLSGMKKDKG
-306 GNYYANST
+306 GIYYANST
-314 APVKVQLTYPAGY
+314 APVKVQLTYPVGY
-327 YVKNPPEGK
+327 YVKNPPPGQD
-336 AAVGISF
+336 AVGISF
-343 DFKDPA
+343 NFENPA
-349 LEPEVTSDPKERTV
+349 MEPEVTSDPKERTV

-372 PVTMTVVGDKDTGSL
+372 PVTMTVVGDKDTGKL
-387 TYGLYDGSSSFQN
+387 TYGLYDGTSSMQN
-400 YSDLGETTWTATDA
+400 YKEIGETTWTATDA
-414 AGNYTPENARYGAYN
+414 AGNYTPEDVRYGASNNNDVYLL
-429 YDGSATYQK
+429 G

-449 TIKAGLTK
+449 AIKAGVTK

-473 YVSSRYKINP
+473 YVSSRYSTGSP
-483 GAYYMWPA
+483 PFYMWPA

-498 FPNGEDYSAGP
+498 FPNGEDYSAGT

-514 IPLWDPGQTVDPA
+514 IPLWDPGQTVDPD

-541 AANGATITIT
+541 AANGAKITIT
-551 VEESIFTDKTIRP
+551 VEESVFTNKSLKT

-627 TQNNNGDGGDD
+627 TKNNNGDGGDD
-638 GQISFKSIAPGG
+638 KLISFKSIAPGG

-659 NRNMPDGNKV
+659 NRNIPDGKV
-669 PWAADADAFFKF
+669 PWAADTDAFFKF

-711 IQNKEENRNA
+711 IQNKEENHNA
-721 DLPLGSY
+721 TLPLGSY

-740 SSFRYTMFMP
+740 SSFQYTMFMP
-750 VTKLTGRHDMRA
+750 VESLKTKHDMRA

-768 KITLDIQNNGTTN
+768 KITLDIQNNGTAPN

-806 YQAPEKPNQ
+806 YQAPEKPGQ

-824 TAPDNEL
+824 TAPDNKL

-844 DNTVYFRPGD
+844 DNSVYFRPGD

-866 GILLDSWNTNK
+866 GILLDSWNTKK
-877 TLSPTEQERLN
+877 TLNETEQERLN

-910 EGQTL
+910 GGQTL
-915 TGEVNKYLQDVS
+915 TGEVNKYLQNVT
-927 AAGNTA
+927 AAGTTA

-942 RKTVEVITGSHITFT
+942 RKTVEVITGSKITFT

-1007 DKNVPFDGISDTRV
+1007 DKNVPFKDISDTKV
-1021 YRTYDGSNQAVIK
+1021 YRTYDGSNKAVIK
-1034 FPTVDQYPPGKA
+1034 FPTVDQYPAGKA

-1059 QWNQKPGLEL
+1059 QWIQKPGLEL
-1069 SEEQTPTVYSF
+1069 SAGQTPTVYSF

-1131 GVTVS
+1131 GVTIS

-1173 KNGNPLQNSTTA
+1173 EDGSPLQSSAA
-1185 DSRYVSVALLGSST
+1185 DSRYVSVALLGSSG
-1199 APGAV
+1199 ASGAV

-1239 FYISPGS
+1239 FYISPGP

>member
-1 MDLYQKSP
+1 M
-9 LVIALIAAEFGRQDG
+9 
-24 DSLEGEAKILQN
+24 QN
-36 KQKFHKMISLCVVF
+36 KQKNYKMISLCVVF

-82 SEDGAE
+82 SEDGTE

-194 FQGGD
+194 FEGGD
-199 ITGIENQEWDQ
+199 ITGIPNQEWDQ

-236 DKIGGI
+236 DEIGGV
-242 FYYVV
+242 FYYAV

-263 PPDSQVAFV
+263 PKDSQVAFV
-272 FTLDTTEYPVT
+272 FTLNTTEYPVT
-283 IVNGKMAEGFSV
+283 IENGKATEGFSV
-295 NVLSGMKKGKD
+295 DVLSGMKKDKG

-314 APVKVQLTYPAGY
+314 APVKVQLTYPVGY
-327 YVKNPPEGK
+327 YVKNPPPGQD
-336 AAVGISF
+336 AVGISF
-343 DFKDPA
+343 NFENPA

-372 PVTMTVVGDKDTGSL
+372 PVTMTVVGDKDTGKL
-387 TYGLYDGSSSFQN
+387 TYGLYDGTSSMQN
-400 YSDLGETTWTATDA
+400 YKEIGETTWTATDA
-414 AGNYTPENARYGAYN
+414 AGNYTPEDVRYGAYSFN
-429 YDGSATYQK
+429 GSATYQK

-449 TIKAGLTK
+449 VIKAGVTK

-473 YVSSRYKINP
+473 YVSSRYSTASP
-483 GAYYMWPA
+483 PFYMWPA

-498 FPNGEDYSAGP
+498 FPNGEDYSTST

-527 DPTAHPPMTLEPYT
+527 DQTAHPPITLEPYT
-541 AANGATITIT
+541 AANGARITIT
-551 VEESIFTDKTIRP
+551 VKESVVTDKTIRP
-564 GFKPTAPYP
+564 GFPPTKAYP

-596 SVQGP
+596 SAQGP

-627 TQNNNGDGGDD
+627 TSNNDGDGGDD
-638 GQISFKSIAPGG
+638 KLISFKSIVPGG

-659 NRNMPDGNKV
+659 NRNMPDSNKV
-669 PWAADADAFFKF
+669 PWAADTDAFFKF

-711 IQNKEENRNA
+711 IENKNDNHNA
-721 DLPLGSY
+721 SLPLGSY

-740 SSFRYTMFMP
+740 SSFQYTMFMP
-750 VTKLTGRHDMRA
+750 VESLKTKHDMRA

-768 KITLDIQNNGTTN
+768 KITLDITNNGAAPN

-806 YQAPEKPNQ
+806 YQAPEKPGQ

-824 TAPDNEL
+824 TAPDNKL

-844 DNTVYFRPGD
+844 DNSVYFRPGD

-866 GILLDSWNTNK
+866 GILLDSWNTKK
-877 TLSPTEQERLN
+877 TLNETEQERLN

-910 EGQTL
+910 GGQTL
-915 TGEVNKYLQDVS
+915 TGEVNKYLQDVT
-927 AAGNTA
+927 AAGTTA
-933 AQYNTTAFD
+933 AQYNKTAF
-942 RKTVEVITGSHITFT
+942 KTNTVEVITGSKITFT

-974 NAATSVIKHEIT
+974 NAATSDIKHEIT
-986 QPDEELASVKYDRG
+986 YQGEELASVKYDRG
-1000 LEVLYQK
+1000 LKVLYQ
-1007 DKNVPFDGISDTRV
+1007 DDNNMPFDGISDTTV
-1021 YRTYDGSNQAVIK
+1021 YRTYDGSNKAMIK
-1034 FPTVDQYPPGKA
+1034 FPTVDQYPAGKA

-1059 QWNQKPGLEL
+1059 QWIQKPGLEL
-1069 SEEQTPTVYSF
+1069 SAGQSPTEYSF

-1150 VLKSFDLTS
+1150 VLKSFNLTS
-1159 VNDPGKTVEVTACD
+1159 VSDPGKTVEVTACD
-1173 KNGNPLQNSTTA
+1173 EDGSPLQSSAA
-1185 DSRYVSVALLGSST
+1185 DSRYVSVALLGSSG
-1199 APGAV
+1199 ASGAV

-1239 FYISPGS
+1239 FYISPGP

>member
-1 MDLYQKSP
+1 M
-9 LVIALIAAEFGRQDG
+9 
-24 DSLEGEAKILQN
+24 QN

-82 SEDGAE
+82 SEDGTE

-236 DKIGGI
+236 DEIGGV
-242 FYYVV
+242 FYYAV

-263 PPDSQVAFV
+263 PKDSQVAFV
-272 FTLDTTEYPVT
+272 FTLNTTEYPVT
-283 IVNGKMAEGFSV
+283 IENGKATEGFSV
-295 NVLSGMKKGKD
+295 DVLSGMKKDKG
-306 GNYYANST
+306 GIYYANST
-314 APVKVQLTYPAGY
+314 APVKVQLTYPVGY
-327 YVKNPPEGK
+327 YVKNPPPGQD
-336 AAVGISF
+336 AVGISF
-343 DFKDPA
+343 NFENPA

-372 PVTMTVVGDKDTGSL
+372 PVTMTVVGDKDTGKL
-387 TYGLYDGSSSFQN
+387 TYGLYDGTSSMQN
-400 YSDLGETTWTATDA
+400 YKEIGETTWTATDA
-414 AGNYTPENARYGAYN
+414 AGNYTPEDVRYGASNNNDVYLL
-429 YDGSATYQK
+429 G

-449 TIKAGLTK
+449 AIKAGVTK

-473 YVSSRYKINP
+473 YVSSRYSTGSP
-483 GAYYMWPA
+483 PFYMWPA

-498 FPNGEDYSAGP
+498 FPNGEDYSAGT

-514 IPLWDPGQTVDPA
+514 IPLWDPGQTVDPD

-541 AANGATITIT
+541 AANGAKITIT
-551 VEESIFTDKTIRP
+551 VEESVFTNKSLKT

-627 TQNNNGDGGDD
+627 TKNNNGDGGDD
-638 GQISFKSIAPGG
+638 KLISFKSIAPGG

-659 NRNMPDGNKV
+659 NRNIPDGKV
-669 PWAADADAFFKF
+669 PWAADTDAFFKF

-711 IQNKEENRNA
+711 IQNKEENHNA
-721 DLPLGSY
+721 TLPLGSY

-740 SSFRYTMFMP
+740 SSFQYTMFMP
-750 VTKLTGRHDMRA
+750 VESLKTKHDMRA

-768 KITLDIQNNGTTN
+768 KITLDIQNNGTAPN

-806 YQAPEKPNQ
+806 YQAPEKPGQ

-824 TAPDNEL
+824 TAPDNKL

-844 DNTVYFRPGD
+844 DNSVYFRPGD

-866 GILLDSWNTNK
+866 GILLDSWNTKK
-877 TLSPTEQERLN
+877 TLNETEQERLN

-910 EGQTL
+910 GGQTL
-915 TGEVNKYLQDVS
+915 TGEVNKYLQNVT
-927 AAGNTA
+927 AAGTTA

-942 RKTVEVITGSHITFT
+942 RKTVEVITGSKITFT

-1007 DKNVPFDGISDTRV
+1007 DKNVPFKDISDTKV
-1021 YRTYDGSNQAVIK
+1021 YRTYDGSNKAVIK
-1034 FPTVDQYPPGKA
+1034 FPTVDQYPAGKA

-1059 QWNQKPGLEL
+1059 QWIQKPGMEL
-1069 SEEQTPTVYSF
+1069 SAGQTPTVYSF

-1131 GVTVS
+1131 GVTIS

-1173 KNGNPLQNSTTA
+1173 EDGSPLQSSAA
-1185 DSRYVSVALLGSST
+1185 DSRYVSVALLGSSG
-1199 APGAV
+1199 ASGAV

-1239 FYISPGS
+1239 FYISPGP

>member
-1 MDLYQKSP
+1 M
-9 LVIALIAAEFGRQDG
+9 
-24 DSLEGEAKILQN
+24 QN

-82 SEDGAE
+82 SEDGTE

-236 DKIGGI
+236 DEIGGV
-242 FYYVV
+242 FYYAV

-263 PPDSQVAFV
+263 PKDSQVAFV
-272 FTLDTTEYPVT
+272 FTLNTTEYPVT
-283 IVNGKMAEGFSV
+283 IENGKATEGFSV
-295 NVLSGMKKGKD
+295 DVLSGMKKDKG
-306 GNYYANST
+306 GIYYANST
-314 APVKVQLTYPAGY
+314 APVKVQLTYPVGY
-327 YVKNPPEGK
+327 YVKNPPPGQD
-336 AAVGISF
+336 AVGISF
-343 DFKDPA
+343 NFENPA

-372 PVTMTVVGDKDTGSL
+372 PVTMTVVGDKDTGKL
-387 TYGLYDGSSSFQN
+387 TYGLYDGTSSMQN
-400 YSDLGETTWTATDA
+400 YKEIGETTWTATDA
-414 AGNYTPENARYGAYN
+414 AGNYTPEDVRYGASNNNDVYLL
-429 YDGSATYQK
+429 G

-449 TIKAGLTK
+449 AIKAGVTK

-473 YVSSRYKINP
+473 YVSSRYSTGSP
-483 GAYYMWPA
+483 PFYMWPA

-498 FPNGEDYSAGP
+498 FPNGEDYSAGT

-514 IPLWDPGQTVDPA
+514 IPLWDPGQTVDPD

-541 AANGATITIT
+541 AANGAKITIT
-551 VEESIFTDKTIRP
+551 VEESVFTNKSLKT

-627 TQNNNGDGGDD
+627 TKNNNGDGGDD
-638 GQISFKSIAPGG
+638 KLISFKSIAPGG

-659 NRNMPDGNKV
+659 NRNIPDGKV
-669 PWAADADAFFKF
+669 PWAADTDAFFKF

-711 IQNKEENRNA
+711 IQNKEENHNA
-721 DLPLGSY
+721 TLSLGSY

-740 SSFRYTMFMP
+740 SSFQYTMFMP
-750 VTKLTGRHDMRA
+750 VESLKTKHDMRA

-768 KITLDIQNNGTTN
+768 KITLDIQNNGTAPN

-806 YQAPEKPNQ
+806 YQAPEKPGQ

-824 TAPDNEL
+824 TAPDNKL

-844 DNTVYFRPGD
+844 DNSVYFRPGD

-866 GILLDSWNTNK
+866 GILLDSWNTKK
-877 TLSPTEQERLN
+877 TLNETEQERLN

-910 EGQTL
+910 GGQTL
-915 TGEVNKYLQDVS
+915 TGEVNKYLQNVT
-927 AAGNTA
+927 AAGTTA

-942 RKTVEVITGSHITFT
+942 RKTVEVITGSKITFT

-1007 DKNVPFDGISDTRV
+1007 DKNVPFKDISDTKV
-1021 YRTYDGSNQAVIK
+1021 YRTYDGSNKAVIK
-1034 FPTVDQYPPGKA
+1034 FPTVDQYPAGKA

-1059 QWNQKPGLEL
+1059 QWIQKPGLEL
-1069 SEEQTPTVYSF
+1069 SAGQTPTVYSF

-1131 GVTVS
+1131 GVTIS

-1173 KNGNPLQNSTTA
+1173 EDGSPLQSSAA
-1185 DSRYVSVALLGSST
+1185 DSRYVSVALLGSSG
-1199 APGAV
+1199 ASGAV

-1239 FYISPGS
+1239 FYISPGP

>member
-1 MDLYQKSP
+1 
-9 LVIALIAAEFGRQDG
+9 
-24 DSLEGEAKILQN
+24 LQN

-82 SEDGAE
+82 SEDGTE

-236 DKIGGI
+236 DEIGGV
-242 FYYVV
+242 FYYAV

-263 PPDSQVAFV
+263 PKDSQVAFV
-272 FTLDTTEYPVT
+272 FTLNTTEYPVT
-283 IVNGKMAEGFSV
+283 IENGKATEGFSV
-295 NVLSGMKKGKD
+295 DVLSGMKKDKG
-306 GNYYANST
+306 GIYYANST
-314 APVKVQLTYPAGY
+314 APVKVQLTYPVGY
-327 YVKNPPEGK
+327 YVKNPPPGQD
-336 AAVGISF
+336 AVGISF
-343 DFKDPA
+343 NFENPA

-372 PVTMTVVGDKDTGSL
+372 PVTMTVVGDKDTGKL
-387 TYGLYDGSSSFQN
+387 TYGLYDGTSSMQN
-400 YSDLGETTWTATDA
+400 YKEIGETTWTATDA
-414 AGNYTPENARYGAYN
+414 AGNYTPEDVRYGASNNNDVYLL
-429 YDGSATYQK
+429 G

-449 TIKAGLTK
+449 AIKAGVTK

-473 YVSSRYKINP
+473 YVSSRYSTGSP
-483 GAYYMWPA
+483 PFYMWPA

-498 FPNGEDYSAGP
+498 FPNGEDYSAGT

-514 IPLWDPGQTVDPA
+514 IPLWDPGQTVDPD

-541 AANGATITIT
+541 AANGAKITIT
-551 VEESIFTDKTIRP
+551 VEESVFTNKSLKT

-627 TQNNNGDGGDD
+627 TKNNNGDGGDD
-638 GQISFKSIAPGG
+638 KLISFKSIAPGG

-659 NRNMPDGNKV
+659 NRNIPDGKV
-669 PWAADADAFFKF
+669 PWAADTDAFFKF

-711 IQNKEENRNA
+711 IQNKEENHNA
-721 DLPLGSY
+721 TLPLGSY

-740 SSFRYTMFMP
+740 SSFQYTMFMP
-750 VTKLTGRHDMRA
+750 VESLKTKHDMRA

-768 KITLDIQNNGTTN
+768 KITLDIQNNGTAPN

-806 YQAPEKPNQ
+806 YQAPEKPGQ

-824 TAPDNEL
+824 TAPDNKL

-844 DNTVYFRPGD
+844 DNSVYFRPGD

-866 GILLDSWNTNK
+866 GILLDSWNTKK
-877 TLSPTEQERLN
+877 TLNETEQERLN

-910 EGQTL
+910 GGQTL
-915 TGEVNKYLQDVS
+915 TGEVNKYLQNVT
-927 AAGNTA
+927 AAGTTA

-942 RKTVEVITGSHITFT
+942 RKTVEVITGSKITFT

-1007 DKNVPFDGISDTRV
+1007 DKNVPFKDISDTKV
-1021 YRTYDGSNQAVIK
+1021 YRTYDGSNKAVIK
-1034 FPTVDQYPPGKA
+1034 FPTVDQYPAGKA

-1059 QWNQKPGLEL
+1059 QWIQKPGLEL
-1069 SEEQTPTVYSF
+1069 SAGQTPTVYSF

-1131 GVTVS
+1131 GVTIS

-1173 KNGNPLQNSTTA
+1173 EDGSPLQSSAA
-1185 DSRYVSVALLGSST
+1185 DSRYVSVALLGSSG
-1199 APGAV
+1199 ASGAV

-1239 FYISPGS
+1239 FYISPGP

>member
-1 MDLYQKSP
+1 M
-9 LVIALIAAEFGRQDG
+9 
-24 DSLEGEAKILQN
+24 QN

-82 SEDGAE
+82 SEDGTE

-161 MVRDLKAMRGGAAA
+161 MVRDLKAMWGGAAA

-236 DKIGGI
+236 DEIGGV
-242 FYYVV
+242 FYYAV

-263 PPDSQVAFV
+263 PKDSQVAFV
-272 FTLDTTEYPVT
+272 FTLNTTEYPVT
-283 IVNGKMAEGFSV
+283 IENGKATEGFSV
-295 NVLSGMKKGKD
+295 DVLSGMKKDKG
-306 GNYYANST
+306 GIYYANST
-314 APVKVQLTYPAGY
+314 APVKVQLTYPVGY
-327 YVKNPPEGK
+327 YVKNPPPGQD
-336 AAVGISF
+336 AVGISF
-343 DFKDPA
+343 NFENPA

-372 PVTMTVVGDKDTGSL
+372 PVTMTVVGDKDTGKL
-387 TYGLYDGSSSFQN
+387 TYGLYDGTSSMQN
-400 YSDLGETTWTATDA
+400 YKEIGETTWTATDA
-414 AGNYTPENARYGAYN
+414 AGNYTPEDVRYGASNNNDVYLL
-429 YDGSATYQK
+429 G

-449 TIKAGLTK
+449 AIKAGVTK

-473 YVSSRYKINP
+473 YVSSRYSTGSP
-483 GAYYMWPA
+483 PFYMWPA

-498 FPNGEDYSAGP
+498 FPNGEDYSAGT

-514 IPLWDPGQTVDPA
+514 IPLWDPGQTVDPD

-541 AANGATITIT
+541 AANGAKITIT
-551 VEESIFTDKTIRP
+551 VEESVFTNKSLKT

-627 TQNNNGDGGDD
+627 TKNNNGDGGDD
-638 GQISFKSIAPGG
+638 KLISFKSIAPGG

-659 NRNMPDGNKV
+659 NRNIPDGKV
-669 PWAADADAFFKF
+669 PWAADTDAFFKF

-711 IQNKEENRNA
+711 IQNKEENHNA
-721 DLPLGSY
+721 TLPLGSY

-740 SSFRYTMFMP
+740 SSFQYTMFMP
-750 VTKLTGRHDMRA
+750 VESLKTKHDMRA

-768 KITLDIQNNGTTN
+768 KITLDIQNNGTAPN

-806 YQAPEKPNQ
+806 YQAPEKPGQ

-824 TAPDNEL
+824 TAPDNKL

-844 DNTVYFRPGD
+844 DNSVYFRPGD

-866 GILLDSWNTNK
+866 GILLDSWNTKK
-877 TLSPTEQERLN
+877 TLNETEQERLN

-910 EGQTL
+910 GGQTL
-915 TGEVNKYLQDVS
+915 TGEVNKYLQNVT
-927 AAGNTA
+927 AAGTTA

-942 RKTVEVITGSHITFT
+942 RKTVEVITGSKITFT

-1007 DKNVPFDGISDTRV
+1007 DKNVPFKDISDTKV
-1021 YRTYDGSNQAVIK
+1021 YRTYDGSNKAVIK
-1034 FPTVDQYPPGKA
+1034 FPTVDQYPAGKA

-1059 QWNQKPGLEL
+1059 QWIQKPGLEL
-1069 SEEQTPTVYSF
+1069 SAGQTPTVYSF

-1131 GVTVS
+1131 GVTIS

-1173 KNGNPLQNSTTA
+1173 EDGSPLQSSAA
-1185 DSRYVSVALLGSST
+1185 DSRYVSVALLGSSG
-1199 APGAV
+1199 ASGAV

-1239 FYISPGS
+1239 FYISPGP

>member
-1 MDLYQKSP
+1 MK
-9 LVIALIAAEFGRQDG
+9 
-24 DSLEGEAKILQN
+24 K
-36 KQKFHKMISLCVVF
+36 
-50 VMLSLTVFTVVSPTS
+50 
-65 IIAANTKNSG
+65 
-75 YEFNVEK
+75 
-82 SEDGAE
+82 
-88 ADIVGQ
+88 
-94 ASKGAAPG
+94 
-102 EVEEIIGPD
+102 
-111 GETFN
+111 
-116 PDKVSYHVTE
+116 DK
-126 NGVYDFKVNYASET
+126 
-140 GKKQEKIS
+140 
-148 VSVENLLPPQNQV
+148 
-161 MVRDLKAMRGGAAA
+161 
-175 TIDIPMYIDGE
+175 
-186 INPRGTYA
+186 
-194 FQGGD
+194 
-199 ITGIENQEWDQ
+199 
-210 RPYRFDHAEIRITDG
+210 
-225 AAVETYPISYY
+225 
-236 DKIGGI
+236 GGI
-242 FYYVV
+242 
-247 AKDGGTAQDFD
+247 
-258 VAYEA
+258 
-263 PPDSQVAFV
+263 
-272 FTLDTTEYPVT
+272 
-283 IVNGKMAEGFSV
+283 
-295 NVLSGMKKGKD
+295 
-306 GNYYANST
+306 YYANST
-314 APVKVQLTYPAGY
+314 APVKVQLTYPVGY
-327 YVKNPPEGK
+327 YVKNPPPGQD
-336 AAVGISF
+336 AVGISF
-343 DFKDPA
+343 NFENPA

-372 PVTMTVVGDKDTGSL
+372 PVTMTVVGDKDTGKL
-387 TYGLYDGSSSFQN
+387 TYGLYDGTSSMQN
-400 YSDLGETTWTATDA
+400 YKEIGETTWTATDA
-414 AGNYTPENARYGAYN
+414 AGNYTPEDVRYGASNNNDVYLL
-429 YDGSATYQK
+429 G

-449 TIKAGLTK
+449 AIKAGVTK

-473 YVSSRYKINP
+473 YVSSRYSTGSP
-483 GAYYMWPA
+483 PFYMWPA

-498 FPNGEDYSAGP
+498 FPNGEDYSAGT

-514 IPLWDPGQTVDPA
+514 IPLWDPGQTVDPD

-541 AANGATITIT
+541 AANGAKITIT
-551 VEESIFTDKTIRP
+551 VEESVFTNKSLKT

-627 TQNNNGDGGDD
+627 TKNNNGDGGDD
-638 GQISFKSIAPGG
+638 KLISFKSIAPGG

-659 NRNMPDGNKV
+659 NRNIPDGKV
-669 PWAADADAFFKF
+669 PWAADTDAFFKF

-711 IQNKEENRNA
+711 IQNKEENHNA
-721 DLPLGSY
+721 TLPLGSY

-740 SSFRYTMFMP
+740 SSFQYTMFMP
-750 VTKLTGRHDMRA
+750 VESLKTKHDMRA

-768 KITLDIQNNGTTN
+768 KITLDIQNNGTAPN

-806 YQAPEKPNQ
+806 YQAPEKPGQ

-824 TAPDNEL
+824 TAPDNKL

-844 DNTVYFRPGD
+844 DNSVYFRPGD

-866 GILLDSWNTNK
+866 GILLDSWNTKK
-877 TLSPTEQERLN
+877 TLNETEQERLN

-910 EGQTL
+910 GGQTL
-915 TGEVNKYLQDVS
+915 TGEVNKYLQNVT
-927 AAGNTA
+927 AAGTTA

-942 RKTVEVITGSHITFT
+942 RKTVEVITGSKITFT

-1007 DKNVPFDGISDTRV
+1007 DKNVPFKDISDTKV
-1021 YRTYDGSNQAVIK
+1021 YRTYDGSNKAVIK
-1034 FPTVDQYPPGKA
+1034 FPTVDQYPAGKA

-1059 QWNQKPGLEL
+1059 QWIQKPGLEL
-1069 SEEQTPTVYSF
+1069 SAGQTPTVYSF

-1131 GVTVS
+1131 GVTIS

-1173 KNGNPLQNSTTA
+1173 EDGSPLQSSAA
-1185 DSRYVSVALLGSST
+1185 DSRYVSVALLGSSG
-1199 APGAV
+1199 ASGAV

-1239 FYISPGS
+1239 FYISPGP